1 MACLSSTQRAYYLAD
16 LERINSQLEKAYASY
31 DRALEAMDVEE
42 YRFNSGEGSQQ
53 TKQYDIKKINAL
65 IDDLESKRDRI
76 IRKLEGRGLVNMNL
90 RRKRQRG
97 IYR

>member
-1 MACLSSTQRAYYLAD
+1 MACLSPTQRAYLQAD
-16 LERINSQLEKAYASY
+16 LVRINSQLEKAYESF

-53 TKQYDIKKINAL
+53 TKQYDIKKINVL
-65 IDDLESKRDRI
+65 IESLESRRDKI
-76 IRKLEGRGLVNMNL
+76 VRKLEGRGLVNMNL
-90 RRKRQRG
+90 RRKQRRG